1 MRADCPHTLPAY
13 ARMLAGVVVGP
24 DEHGALIV
32 RFGEDHTYPIEAK
45 WLVAAPADET
55 SDAGG

>member
-1 MRADCPHTLPAY
+1 
-13 ARMLAGVVVGP
+13 MLAGVVVGP